1 MAIENPV
8 MWAVLV
14 VLAATVFGLG
24 LVLLRRRTPVVSPPD
39 PTLGLL
45 QQQVSRLAE
54 QINQLG
60 AQIPRDVG
68 TSLSQLT
75 GQMAARLSENAQA
88 LQKASADTGKL
99 IADINLRLGEL
110 RQSSQEILALG
121 QDVRGLQQIFQA
133 PKIRGGLGE
142 MSLGSL
148 LQQVFPAGHFALQ
161 HAFRDGL
168 IVDAVLRLPGGLVP
182 IDSKFPLAGFRLIL
196 EAPAAERERA
206 RRAFGRDVRR
216 HIDDIAGKY
225 IRPSEGTLDFAL
237 MYVPAENVFYE
248 LIARDEADAE
258 GDDLSAYAQKRR
270 VLPVS
275 PNSIYAYLQAI
286 AYGLMGLRIE
296 ERAREILKGLQQLG
310 GDFGTFKA
318 AFDLGLRHFK
328 NAQNAFSEAGDRADR
343 LGDKIQQYARVAQEP
358 PGDEAVAPPAVQS
371 EERVHARQADR

>member
-1 MAIENPV
+1 

-14 VLAATVFGLG
+14 ALAAAVLGLG
-24 LVLLRRRTPVVSPPD
+24 VALLRRKAPPVTVPD
-39 PTLGLL
+39 PTLALL

-54 QINQLG
+54 QINLLG

-75 GQMAARLSENAQA
+75 GQMATRLSENAQA
-88 LQKASADTGKL
+88 LQKGSADTGKL
-99 IADINLRLGEL
+99 IADINVRLGEL

-142 MSLGSL
+142 MSLGSI
-148 LQQVFPAGHFALQ
+148 LQQVFPADHFALQ

-168 IVDAVLRLPGGLVP
+168 IVDAVLRLPGGLIP
-182 IDSKFPLAGFRLIL
+182 IDSKFPLAGFRQIL
-196 EAPAAERERA
+196 EAPPAERERA

-225 IRPSEGTLDFAL
+225 IRPAEGTLDIAL

-248 LIARDEADAE
+248 LIARDEGDAG

-296 ERAREILKGLQQLG
+296 KRAREILKGLQQLG
-310 GDFGTFKA
+310 GDFGIFRD
-318 AFDLGLRHFK
+318 AFDLGLRHLK
-328 NAQNAFSEAGDRADR
+328 NAQNALSDADERAGR
-343 LGDKIQQYARVAQEP
+343 LGDKIQRYASVAQEAP
-358 PGDEAVAPPAVQS
+358 AEEAVAPPAVQT
-371 EERVHARQADR
+371 EDLFQARRADR